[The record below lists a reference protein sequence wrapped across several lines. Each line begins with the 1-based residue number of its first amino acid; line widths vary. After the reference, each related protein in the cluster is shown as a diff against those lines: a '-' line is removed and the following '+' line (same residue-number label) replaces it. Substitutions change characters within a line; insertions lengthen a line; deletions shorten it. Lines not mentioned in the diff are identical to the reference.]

1 VDVPE
6 AETPTQTSSDLRLRA
21 SYFYPDRA
29 FPDIVRKA
37 IRQAYTRA
45 GLPHARAYRPAKSP
59 APRSPPRSF
68 SNPNARAW
76 PSVWR
81 SWRRHRDRG
90 SGGREVVV
98 IAQRSRNRAVTDK
111 DQKTRWGKRIAQRYL
126 GANALGSS
134 SLPAPGQAASASR
147 FRPFAAFAGAGG
159 PRAAGAGRV
168 RMWRGGLRCGLSVSA
183 PFVWRCLTSRTITP
197 FPHPSHRTGHAELP
211 HPALGQDACLRPRE
225 VSCRPPTTAEGRATP
240 SVQPAD
246 ELQTTAGVAAWAST
260 GFPDHNPGSLFASA
274 CGAFRSCRT
283 LQEFPRV
290 TPISRASPLSAPV
303 LNGGPFPPPA
313 LPGFLGNTGLSATP
327 ARPL

>member
-1 VDVPE
+1 MRAFGTIEGPVGVWRQLGTTPYREGDPLSGRRVLCGALSRLEPGAGKLARRVLRGGVSREARPLPDYVPSLRSPWRAAADAPLHEVADDAAVGVLVVDVPE

-159 PRAAGAGRV
+159 LRAAEADPKQTLYLGRENVRSGAKADV
-168 RMWRGGLRCGLSVSA
+168 A
-183 PFVWRCLTSRTITP
+183 PRRF
-197 FPHPSHRTGHAELP
+197 
-211 HPALGQDACLRPRE
+211 
-225 VSCRPPTTAEGRATP
+225 CRPSARGE
-240 SVQPAD
+240 
-246 ELQTTAGVAAWAST
+246 
-260 GFPDHNPGSLFASA
+260 SL
-274 CGAFRSCRT
+274 
-283 LQEFPRV
+283 
-290 TPISRASPLSAPV
+290 
-303 LNGGPFPPPA
+303 
-313 LPGFLGNTGLSATP
+313 
-327 ARPL
+327 

>member
-1 VDVPE
+1 VPSLRSPWRAAADAPLHEVADDAAVGVLVVDVPE

-197 FPHPSHRTGHAELP
+197 FPHPPHRTGQAELP
-211 HPALGQDACLRPRE
+211 HPALGQDACLRPRK
-225 VSCRPPTTAEGRATP
+225 VSCRPPHHRRGPCYPPRLTTSGR
-240 SVQPAD
+240 
-246 ELQTTAGVAAWAST
+246 VAANRW
-260 GFPDHNPGSLFASA
+260 
-274 CGAFRSCRT
+274 CRR
-283 LQEFPRV
+283 LGE
-290 TPISRASPLSAPV
+290 
-303 LNGGPFPPPA
+303 PP
-313 LPGFLGNTGLSATP
+313 LPGLKSEFSLRFSMWCLPQLPHTTGVS
-327 ARPL
+327 